1 MPQWTDAAGKPSPF
15 PTEAPPSSSIANFR
29 KKEDALIGD
38 LSGSIDAK
46 NAAATEAVYTTKTTS
61 ELSITNQMELM
72 KSLEG
77 TSLSKSILSH
87 QVAANTVHAREL
99 AALQLKYSTKNA
111 ELDAAHSTHEAFD
124 AANNMAIAESLAAV
138 DDARDL
144 SGLRAQYNLLVQKV
158 VASRSLHQR
167 RVQEVLEAQEFEAS
181 GIRRERDALLK
192 SLDEIEATYDA
203 SVRTL
208 ETQLLLLLRSK
219 LEVQYKEQLES
230 MKAKIAALERK
241 RDDQTAA
248 LARLQEE
255 YAALLRQL
263 EDQQTQHA
271 AHVAAAAREA
281 LAKQRAEMEAVLEQL
296 RAEHEA
302 AKQDLLDQLHALRL
316 QQEADQRAHERL
328 LADLRAQHEAE
339 LQMLR
344 EKHDHSIGMERETR
358 EANASSE
365 LDSMRRS
372 HDDEVDRARRDL
384 EALEEAMRAHQLAI
398 DALGRELDDLNRT
411 APANR
416 GSLENRHEQEMAQ
429 LKAEREAADE
439 AREQKKKLEMEEAV
453 NRAAEEARERARR
466 ELELQFPKTDG
477 ELDAM
482 DLELERLRKQILAAR
497 ARTKNAKHEEEDT
510 IRALGEAHGSAM
522 AGIMLDDEPDEKAC
536 SGVGDDLDDVR
547 RMARER
553 REELVRAD
561 KQAALDELKADCAS
575 YADALAALQRA
586 LGAER
591 NAHGSEVRRQQAE
604 LDAKESELALLR
616 AEAASFVV
624 VSKVTAANGSTT
636 TTTTKTSEVHASLG
650 ASLLTSATVDGD
662 DPVMAE
668 WRKLVQTEKSKFG
681 ATTVRAAPS
690 VVDLDATNSR
700 IASLTGDLSLV
711 TSNLAKASDP
721 AEKSSLQS
729 KKFIIEAEMKMLNS
743 MAKVG
748 AM

>member
-77 TSLSKSILSH
+77 TGLSKSILSH

-372 HDDEVDRARRDL
+372 HDDE
-384 EALEEAMRAHQLAI
+384 LAI

-547 RMARER
+547 RMVRER

-636 TTTTKTSEVHASLG
+636 TTTKTSEVHASLG

-700 IASLTGDLSLV
+700 IASLTGDLSL
-711 TSNLAKASDP
+711 
-721 AEKSSLQS
+721 S

>member
-77 TSLSKSILSH
+77 TGLSKSILSH

-372 HDDEVDRARRDL
+372 HDDE
-384 EALEEAMRAHQLAI
+384 
-398 DALGRELDDLNRT
+398 
-411 APANR
+411 
-416 GSLENRHEQEMAQ
+416 
-429 LKAEREAADE
+429 LKAERGADE

-536 SGVGDDLDDVR
+536 SGVGDDLDDAR
-547 RMARER
+547 RM
-553 REELVRAD
+553 
-561 KQAALDELKADCAS
+561 
-575 YADALAALQRA
+575 RA

-624 VSKVTAANGSTT
+624 VSK
-636 TTTTKTSEVHASLG
+636 
-650 ASLLTSATVDGD
+650 
-662 DPVMAE
+662 
-668 WRKLVQTEKSKFG
+668 
-681 ATTVRAAPS
+681 
-690 VVDLDATNSR
+690 
-700 IASLTGDLSLV
+700 
-711 TSNLAKASDP
+711 ASDP

>member
-77 TSLSKSILSH
+77 TGLSKSILSH

-263 EDQQTQHA
+263 DRRRPGKA
-271 AHVAAAAREA
+271 RGRRAGGAARDDGESDEA
-281 LAKQRAEMEAVLEQL
+281 GHVGPRGPRGRPLTTMDTL
-296 RAEHEA
+296 
-302 AKQDLLDQLHALRL
+302 
-316 QQEADQRAHERL
+316 
-328 LADLRAQHEAE
+328 
-339 LQMLR
+339 
-344 EKHDHSIGMERETR
+344 GGERET
-358 EANASSE
+358 
-365 LDSMRRS
+365 
-372 HDDEVDRARRDL
+372 
-384 EALEEAMRAHQLAI
+384 
-398 DALGRELDDLNRT
+398 T
-411 APANR
+411 
-416 GSLENRHEQEMAQ
+416 
-429 LKAEREAADE
+429 
-439 AREQKKKLEMEEAV
+439 
-453 NRAAEEARERARR
+453 
-466 ELELQFPKTDG
+466 
-477 ELDAM
+477 
-482 DLELERLRKQILAAR
+482 
-497 ARTKNAKHEEEDT
+497 
-510 IRALGEAHGSAM
+510 
-522 AGIMLDDEPDEKAC
+522 
-536 SGVGDDLDDVR
+536 
-547 RMARER
+547 
-553 REELVRAD
+553 
-561 KQAALDELKADCAS
+561 
-575 YADALAALQRA
+575 
-586 LGAER
+586 
-591 NAHGSEVRRQQAE
+591 
-604 LDAKESELALLR
+604 
-616 AEAASFVV
+616 
-624 VSKVTAANGSTT
+624 
-636 TTTTKTSEVHASLG
+636 
-650 ASLLTSATVDGD
+650 
-662 DPVMAE
+662 
-668 WRKLVQTEKSKFG
+668 
-681 ATTVRAAPS
+681 
-690 VVDLDATNSR
+690 
-700 IASLTGDLSLV
+700 
-711 TSNLAKASDP
+711 
-721 AEKSSLQS
+721 
-729 KKFIIEAEMKMLNS
+729 
-743 MAKVG
+743 
-748 AM
+748 